1 MHNNSIAG
9 KGECDNDFNS
19 KKEFKDSVKEVMV
32 DAVKNSRMPELTEKE
47 KVSGDREIIRTL
59 SRFYE
64 EVVKE
69 LFDKQEEW
77 LYDKKE
83 LFELATD
90 ILDYNI
96 EQNKDPIVILES
108 MMCLGSLAVLYNII
122 EKNHREKD
130 IEEFDV
136 EEILKEAKGCE

>member
-1 MHNNSIAG
+1 MILI
-9 KGECDNDFNS
+9 EIS
-19 KKEFKDSVKEVMV
+19 KKEFNGYVKEVLV
-32 DAVKNSRMPELTEKE
+32 DAVKNSRIPGLEETKQE
-47 KVSGDREIIRTL
+47 SGDREVVKTL
-59 SRFYE
+59 ARFYE
-64 EVVKE
+64 EVMKE

-77 LYDKKE
+77 LYDKAK

-108 MMCLGSLAVLYNII
+108 MMCLGSLTVLYNII

-136 EEILKEAKGCE
+136 EEILKEAKERE

>member
-1 MHNNSIAG
+1 MILI
-9 KGECDNDFNS
+9 EIS
-19 KKEFKDSVKEVMV
+19 KKEFNGYVKEVLV
-32 DAVKNSRMPELTEKE
+32 DAVKNSRIPGLEETKQE
-47 KVSGDREIIRTL
+47 SGDREVVKTL
-59 SRFYE
+59 ARFYE
-64 EVVKE
+64 EVMKE

-77 LYDKKE
+77 LYDKAE

-108 MMCLGSLAVLYNII
+108 MMCLGSLTVLYNII

-136 EEILKEAKGCE
+136 EEILKEAKERE

>member
-1 MHNNSIAG
+1 MVLIA
-9 KGECDNDFNS
+9 

-47 KVSGDREIIRTL
+47 KVIGDREIIRTL

-108 MMCLGSLAVLYNII
+108 MMYLGSLAVLYNII

>member
-1 MHNNSIAG
+1 
-9 KGECDNDFNS
+9 
-19 KKEFKDSVKEVMV
+19 MV
-32 DAVKNSRMPELTEKE
+32 DAVKNSRTPGLEETKQE
-47 KVSGDREIIRTL
+47 SGNREVVKTL
-59 SRFYE
+59 ARFYE
-64 EVVKE
+64 EVMKE

-77 LYDKKE
+77 LYDKAE

-96 EQNKDPIVILES
+96 EQNKDPIVILKS
-108 MMCLGSLAVLYNII
+108 MMCLGSLTVLYNII

-136 EEILKEAKGCE
+136 EEILKEAKERE

>member
-1 MHNNSIAG
+1 MILIA
-9 KGECDNDFNS
+9 

-47 KVSGDREIIRTL
+47 QVSSDREIIRTL

-108 MMCLGSLAVLYNII
+108 MMYLGSLAVLYGII

>member
-1 MHNNSIAG
+1 MILIA
-9 KGECDNDFNS
+9 

-108 MMCLGSLAVLYNII
+108 MMCLGSLEVLYDII
-122 EKNHREKD
+122 EKNYREKD

>member
-1 MHNNSIAG
+1 MILIA
-9 KGECDNDFNS
+9 

-32 DAVKNSRMPELTEKE
+32 DAVKNSRIPELTEKE
-47 KVSGDREIIRTL
+47 QVSSDREIIRTL

-64 EVVKE
+64 E
-69 LFDKQEEW
+69 
-77 LYDKKE
+77 
-83 LFELATD
+83 FELATD

>member
-1 MHNNSIAG
+1 MILIA
-9 KGECDNDFNS
+9 

-47 KVSGDREIIRTL
+47 QVIGDREIIRTL

-96 EQNKDPIVILES
+96 EQNKDTIVILES

>member
-1 MHNNSIAG
+1 MILIA
-9 KGECDNDFNS
+9 

-69 LFDKQEEW
+69 LF
-77 LYDKKE
+77 
-83 LFELATD
+83 ELATD

-108 MMCLGSLAVLYNII
+108 MMCLGSLAVLYDII
-122 EKNHREKD
+122 EKNYREKD

>member
-1 MHNNSIAG
+1 MILIA
-9 KGECDNDFNS
+9 

-47 KVSGDREIIRTL
+47 QVSSDREIIRTL

-96 EQNKDPIVILES
+96 EQSKDPIVILES
-108 MMCLGSLAVLYNII
+108 MMCLGSLAVLYGII

>member
-1 MHNNSIAG
+1 MILI
-9 KGECDNDFNS
+9 EIS
-19 KKEFKDSVKEVMV
+19 KKEFNGYVKEVLV
-32 DAVKNSRMPELTEKE
+32 DAVKNSRIPGLEETKQE
-47 KVSGDREIIRTL
+47 SGDREVVKTL
-59 SRFYE
+59 ARFYE
-64 EVVKE
+64 EVMKE

-77 LYDKKE
+77 LYDKTE

-108 MMCLGSLAVLYNII
+108 MMCLGSLTVLYNII

-136 EEILKEAKGCE
+136 EEILKEAKERE

>member
-1 MHNNSIAG
+1 MILIA
-9 KGECDNDFNS
+9 

-96 EQNKDPIVILES
+96 EQNKVPIVILES
-108 MMCLGSLAVLYNII
+108 MMCLGSLAVLYDII
-122 EKNHREKD
+122 EKNYREKD

>member
-1 MHNNSIAG
+1 
-9 KGECDNDFNS
+9 
-19 KKEFKDSVKEVMV
+19 
-32 DAVKNSRMPELTEKE
+32 MPELTEKE
-47 KVSGDREIIRTL
+47 QVSSDREIIRTL

-96 EQNKDPIVILES
+96 EQNKDP
-108 MMCLGSLAVLYNII
+108 
-122 EKNHREKD
+122 R
-130 IEEFDV
+130 
-136 EEILKEAKGCE
+136 

>member
-1 MHNNSIAG
+1 MILIA
-9 KGECDNDFNS
+9 

-32 DAVKNSRMPELTEKE
+32 DAIKNSRMPELTEKE
-47 KVSGDREIIRTL
+47 QVSSDREIIRTL

-83 LFELATD
+83 LFELATG

-96 EQNKDPIVILES
+96 EQNKDTIVILES

-136 EEILKEAKGCE
+136 EEILKEAWSEQE

>member
-1 MHNNSIAG
+1 MILI
-9 KGECDNDFNS
+9 EIS
-19 KKEFKDSVKEVMV
+19 KKEFNGYVKEVLV
-32 DAVKNSRMPELTEKE
+32 DAVKNSRIPGLEETKQE
-47 KVSGDREIIRTL
+47 SGDREVVKTL
-59 SRFYE
+59 ARFYE
-64 EVVKE
+64 EVMKE

-77 LYDKKE
+77 LYDKTE

-108 MMCLGSLAVLYNII
+108 MMCLGSLTVLYNII

-136 EEILKEAKGCE
+136 EERSVSSHDYYRLYK

>member
-1 MHNNSIAG
+1 MILIA
-9 KGECDNDFNS
+9 

-32 DAVKNSRMPELTEKE
+32 DAVKNSRMPELTEK
-47 KVSGDREIIRTL
+47 KQVSSDREIIRTL

-90 ILDYNI
+90 ILNYNI

-108 MMCLGSLAVLYNII
+108 MMCFGSLAVLYDII
-122 EKNHREKD
+122 EKNYREKD

>member
-1 MHNNSIAG
+1 MILI
-9 KGECDNDFNS
+9 EIS
-19 KKEFKDSVKEVMV
+19 KKEFNGYVKEVLV
-32 DAVKNSRMPELTEKE
+32 DAVKNSRIPGLEETKQE
-47 KVSGDREIIRTL
+47 SGDREVVKTL
-59 SRFYE
+59 ARFYE
-64 EVVKE
+64 EIMKE

-77 LYDKKE
+77 LYDKTE

-108 MMCLGSLAVLYNII
+108 MMCLGSLTVLYNII

-136 EEILKEAKGCE
+136 EEILKEAKERE